1 MSEKKEKC
9 FLIVSGMIFALAFFG
24 FILFINAR
32 IDFLLN
38 SDDSSELV
46 LGRLLA
52 SENRLLS
59 RNWYYSTELRVVNTQ
74 IFYAFFFKLF
84 QNWHTVRIASYICLY
99 IVMIAAYYFMCKA
112 LTIKKYFL
120 ITAALLM
127 IPFSEDYFSVVLKGA
142 YYIPHIAITFFTLGF
157 SETCIEMT
165 NGKREKICVFA
176 AFLCAIL
183 AGMGGARQ
191 VVVLYFPLALAAMC
205 IIALGLSVD
214 EGKIICVLNPED
226 RKYIRFSFISFAGAL
241 IGYVINTRILSKIF
255 TFEQWDSICFQGFDV
270 YKLQQVV
277 NGFLTSYGYK
287 TEKVFSTALLCN
299 FICLCWLVLTLT
311 ACLYILKNRK
321 RVTPSHFRLA
331 LFTVAAFATFIILYV
346 FTDLGYGN
354 RYNLP
359 IIILSIPM
367 IAVLFKNTK
376 LQSSVNYALLTLF
389 VLLVLCA
396 GGLRC
401 RDKCRVDYTAEL
413 RGIVAALQNEQ
424 YTEGYTTLWRGNVL
438 TELSNGVIDVRVW
451 QESEP
456 YQHIT
461 VDSID
466 DTNKW
471 LQLVAHD
478 YTRPEGKVFLLFT
491 TTEWE
496 NNPWKGK
503 LSTDNVIYHSGEYMV
518 IGYESYDKLLKDTT
532 QQ

>member
-1 MSEKKEKC
+1 MSEKKEKY
-9 FLIVSGMIFALAFFG
+9 FLIVSGLIFAVAFCG

-46 LGRLLA
+46 LGHLLA

-59 RNWYYSTELRVVNTQ
+59 KNWYYSTELRVVNTQ

-84 QNWHTVRIASYICLY
+84 QDWHTVRIASYICLY

-112 LTIKKYFL
+112 LNIRKYFL

-127 IPFSEDYFSVVLKGA
+127 IPFSEDYFYIVLKGA

-157 SETCIEMT
+157 GETYIDT
-165 NGKREKICVFA
+165 ANGKREKIYSSA
-176 AFLCAIL
+176 ALLCSIL

-191 VVVLYFPLALAAMC
+191 VVVLYFPLVLAAMG
-205 IIALGLSVD
+205 IAALGLSVD
-214 EGKIICVLNPED
+214 EGKIICVLNQGD
-226 RKYIRFSFISFAGAL
+226 RKYIRFSIISFAGAFT
-241 IGYVINTRILSKIF
+241 GYIINTEILSKIY
-255 TFEQWDSICFQGFDV
+255 TFEQWDNICFQGLDI

-287 TEKVFSTALLCN
+287 TENVFSTAALCN
-299 FICLCWLVLTLT
+299 FICLCWLALTVT
-311 ACLYILKNRK
+311 ACVYILKNRK
-321 RVTPSHFRLA
+321 SVPPSHFRLA
-331 LFTVAAFATFIILYV
+331 LFTVAAFVTFTVLYV

-359 IIILSIPM
+359 IIVLSIPM
-367 IAVLFKNTK
+367 IAVLFKNTR
-376 LQSSVNYALLTLF
+376 LQNSLNYASITAF

-401 RDKCRVDYTAEL
+401 RDKYRVDYTAEL
-413 RGIVAALQNEQ
+413 RSIVAALQDEQ

-438 TELSNGVIDVRVW
+438 TELSNGAIDVRVW

-461 VDSID
+461 VESID

-478 YTRPEGKVFLLFT
+478 YTHPGGAVFLLFT

-496 NNPWKGK
+496 NNPWEGK
-503 LSTDNVIYHSGEYMV
+503 LSTEKVIYQSDEYIV
-518 IGYESYDKLLKDTT
+518 IGYESYDELLKDTT
-532 QQ
+532 QP